1 LGFAAPQCAASAS
14 LHRNR
19 QASGCIKFLWRT
31 LAECL
36 SAAQAFAMGELVT
49 RVRQARQDDAAAVA
63 RIYVDSW
70 HDTYVG
76 IVPTRLL
83 RALTHNGQAARW
95 RSAIRAQGRE
105 FVLVAESE
113 THGLIGMSS
122 LGPARDGDLGYD
134 GEVYAL
140 YVDPAFFGQGAGR
153 ALLHGGFSVL
163 RGRGYSS
170 CLIWAHAKNPV
181 RFFYEAMGGKLVAER
196 TQRMLGDP
204 VPEIAFGWPKL
215 ALAEKTAAR

>member
-1 LGFAAPQCAASAS
+1 MDRAVRACGNRHAAV
-14 LHRNR
+14 R
-19 QASGCIKFLWRT
+19 IKFLWRT
-31 LAECL
+31 LAEFP
-36 SAAQAFAMGELVT
+36 ARDQAFAMGELVT
-49 RVRQARQDDAAAVA
+49 RVRQARQDDAPAVA

-70 HDTYVG
+70 HDTYAG

-105 FVLVAESE
+105 LVLVAEND
-113 THGLIGMSS
+113 THGLMGMAS
-122 LGPARDGDLGYD
+122 LGPVRDGDLGYD
-134 GEVYAL
+134 GEIYAL

-153 ALLHGGFSVL
+153 ALLHAGFTVL

-196 TQRMLGDP
+196 VQRMMGDP
-204 VPEIAFGWPKL
+204 VPEVAFGWRKL
-215 ALAEKTAAR
+215 ALAEKTHAR

>member
-1 LGFAAPQCAASAS
+1 LPIAS
-14 LHRNR
+14 
-19 QASGCIKFLWRT
+19 KRT
-31 LAECL
+31 KL
-36 SAAQAFAMGELVT
+36 SSMGELVT
-49 RVRQARQDDAAAVA
+49 RVRQARAEDAASVA

-70 HDTYVG
+70 HDTYAG

-105 FVLVAESE
+105 FVIVAESDA
-113 THGLIGMSS
+113 HGLVGMTS
-122 LGPARDGDLGYD
+122 LGPARDSDLGYD

-153 ALLHGGFSVL
+153 ALMRGAFTVL
-163 RGRGYSS
+163 RGRGFSS

-181 RFFYEAMGGKLVAER
+181 RFFYEAMGGRLVAER
-196 TQRMLGDP
+196 VQRMMGDP
-204 VPEIAFGWPKL
+204 VPEVAFGWRKL
-215 ALAEKTAAR
+215 AVAEKTAAR

>member
-1 LGFAAPQCAASAS
+1 
-14 LHRNR
+14 
-19 QASGCIKFLWRT
+19 
-31 LAECL
+31 
-36 SAAQAFAMGELVT
+36 MGELVA
-49 RVRQARQDDAAAVA
+49 RVRQAKPGDAPSVA

-70 HDTYVG
+70 HDTYAG

-83 RALTHNGQAARW
+83 RALTHNGQSARW

-105 FVLVAESE
+105 VVLVAESDAY
-113 THGLIGMSS
+113 GLVGMTSF
-122 LGPARDGDLGYD
+122 GPARDGEMGYD

-153 ALLHGGFSVL
+153 ALMRGAFTVL
-163 RGRGYSS
+163 RGRGFAS

-196 TQRMLGDP
+196 TQPMLGDP
-204 VPEIAFGWPKL
+204 VPEIAFGWRKL
-215 ALAEKTAAR
+215 ALAEKTHAR

>member
-1 LGFAAPQCAASAS
+1 MGARPAGSIFCGERLPIAAAR
-14 LHRNR
+14 H
-19 QASGCIKFLWRT
+19 K
-31 LAECL
+31 L
-36 SAAQAFAMGELVT
+36 SSMGELAT
-49 RVRQARQDDAAAVA
+49 RVRQARADDAPLVA

-70 HDTYVG
+70 HDTYAG
-76 IVPTRLL
+76 ILPTRLL

-105 FVLVAESE
+105 IVLVAESDV
-113 THGLIGMSS
+113 HGLVGMMS
-122 LGPARDGDLGYD
+122 LGPVRDGELGYD

-140 YVDPAFFGQGAGR
+140 YVDPAFFGRGAGR
-153 ALLHGGFSVL
+153 ALLRTGFTVL

-196 TQRMLGDP
+196 TQRMMGDP
-204 VPEIAFGWPKL
+204 VPEMAFGWRKL
-215 ALAEKTAAR
+215 ALAENTHVR